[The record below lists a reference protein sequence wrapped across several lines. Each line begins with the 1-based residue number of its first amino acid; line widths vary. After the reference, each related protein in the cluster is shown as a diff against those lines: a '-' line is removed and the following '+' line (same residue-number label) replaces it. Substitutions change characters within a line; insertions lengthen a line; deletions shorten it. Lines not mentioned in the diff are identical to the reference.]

1 MSDKPLEHHEETAK
15 GSEAVSS
22 PAAKRFAFRL
32 VFLLPLLGLLLAAI
46 IGSHLLGI
54 VQLPLPT
61 GPDASMGLDRIPLVG
76 SLLATKGGESGM
88 TSAIAGKETG
98 ELVSSEGVLSKVGR
112 SPVDPSR
119 VLFAA
124 FEKSVLPKG
133 NAGAPSCPV
142 PATPETKTEE
152 AGVAKSGSAKPG
164 RPIPDSRL
172 ASVPQVVTKKPPQDA
187 ASSEKKDSEPA
198 PPPAA
203 QDRTEPAGKPGST
216 EPDQP
221 ASVSEKPAE
230 GVPTEGARV
239 FEKKERS
246 SSSAKP
252 GATTEAD
259 TKSEKYQVP
268 GSLAVNLKNYGGDR
282 VKWALMVILDDSG
295 TMAKT
300 SKIWPPNKMDT
311 AVKAVEKLPLLLT
324 PGSRF
329 AVRDFMCG
337 KADTKE
343 AKTSPCL
350 THMLSDWMD
359 SPFKGLKE
367 NLAKANP
374 SGSNNPCAAAAY
386 SLKKDF
392 GGGRDLSPRIVLITN
407 GAHKCGYGE
416 VLRALEEKG
425 ARGEIPVDVVSVGI
439 GKKTRKNYAALAEK
453 TKGEFLA
460 LEKPADLEAA
470 LSKYGKLLKSKQRKV
485 IEVRGSDKTFKLAN
499 GEEITLAP
507 GTYSIVVPE
516 MSGISPSHRT
526 IRDIK
531 VKSGENKRLEI
542 SVKKGKPIIRAEKK

>member
-203 QDRTEPAGKPGST
+203 QERTEP
-216 EPDQP
+216 
-221 ASVSEKPAE
+221 
-230 GVPTEGARV
+230 
-239 FEKKERS
+239 
-246 SSSAKP
+246 
-252 GATTEAD
+252 
-259 TKSEKYQVP
+259 
-268 GSLAVNLKNYGGDR
+268 
-282 VKWALMVILDDSG
+282 
-295 TMAKT
+295 
-300 SKIWPPNKMDT
+300 
-311 AVKAVEKLPLLLT
+311 
-324 PGSRF
+324 
-329 AVRDFMCG
+329 
-337 KADTKE
+337 
-343 AKTSPCL
+343 
-350 THMLSDWMD
+350 
-359 SPFKGLKE
+359 
-367 NLAKANP
+367 
-374 SGSNNPCAAAAY
+374 
-386 SLKKDF
+386 
-392 GGGRDLSPRIVLITN
+392 
-407 GAHKCGYGE
+407 
-416 VLRALEEKG
+416 
-425 ARGEIPVDVVSVGI
+425 
-439 GKKTRKNYAALAEK
+439 
-453 TKGEFLA
+453 
-460 LEKPADLEAA
+460 
-470 LSKYGKLLKSKQRKV
+470 
-485 IEVRGSDKTFKLAN
+485 
-499 GEEITLAP
+499 
-507 GTYSIVVPE
+507 
-516 MSGISPSHRT
+516 
-526 IRDIK
+526 
-531 VKSGENKRLEI
+531 
-542 SVKKGKPIIRAEKK
+542 

>member
-15 GSEAVSS
+15 GSEAVTS
-22 PAAKRFAFRL
+22 PAAKRSAFRL

-76 SLLATKGGESGM
+76 SLLSSKGGDSRM

-142 PATPETKTEE
+142 PTTPETKTEE
-152 AGVAKSGSAKPG
+152 AGVAKLGAAKPV
-164 RPIPDSRL
+164 RPVPDSRL
-172 ASVPQVVTKKPPQDA
+172 ASVPQVVTKKPPQE
-187 ASSEKKDSEPA
+187 ASSAEKKDPEPTS
-198 PPPAA
+198 PPAV
-203 QDRTEPAGKPGST
+203 QDRTEPAGKPSST
-216 EPDQP
+216 DSEQP
-221 ASVSEKPAE
+221 ASVAEKPAE
-230 GVPTEGARV
+230 GVPTEGARI
-239 FEKKERS
+239 FEKKDRS
-246 SSSAKP
+246 ASSPKP
-252 GATTEAD
+252 GTAPETD
-259 TKSEKYQVP
+259 TKAEKYQVP
-268 GSLAVNLKNYGGDR
+268 GSLMVNLKNFGGDR
-282 VKWALMVILDDSG
+282 VRWALMVVLDDSG
-295 TMAKT
+295 TMAKA

-311 AVKAVEKLPLLLT
+311 ALKAVEKLPALLT
-324 PGSRF
+324 PGSRL
-329 AVRDFMCG
+329 AVRDFMCA
-337 KADTKE
+337 KAGTKE

-350 THMLSDWMD
+350 AHMLSDWMD

-386 SLKKDF
+386 SLRKDF
-392 GGGRDLSPRIVLITN
+392 DGGRDLAPRIVVVTN

-416 VLRALEEKG
+416 VLRTLDEKG
-425 ARGEIPVDVVSVGI
+425 ARGEIPVDVVSLGI

-470 LSKYGKLLKSKQRKV
+470 LAKYGKVLKSKQRKV

-516 MSGISPSHRT
+516 MSGLSPSMRT
-526 IRDIK
+526 IRDVK
-531 VKSGENKRLEI
+531 LKSGENKRLEV
-542 SVKKGKPIIRAEKK
+542 SVKKGKPIVRAEKK